1 MPAVRCTHKSCCCAD
16 DEESGRKW
24 PGGDNGHTKGKEL
37 GIGKYPHLWDTTKC
51 YAPPKK

>member
-1 MPAVRCTHKSCCCAD
+1 MPAVRCSHKSCWCAD